1 MNFEIN
7 VYFAKFLVCSRYLQY
22 ITHILKTE
30 CVEPCKIDVRFYG
43 NRAHWFDLDDATPE
57 EAIDFIKLKVAK
69 LSVGLKPEVRQDFI
83 DDYMF
88 IGKC

>member
-1 MNFEIN
+1 MNFVIN
-7 VYFAKFLVCSRYLQY
+7 VYFAKFLTCPRYLDY
-22 ITHILKTE
+22 IKEVLSTE
-30 CVEPCKIDVRFYG
+30 IKDPMLIDVRFYA
-43 NRAHWFDLDDATPE
+43 NRSHWFDLEDAKPE
-57 EAIDFIKLKVAK
+57 EALDFIKLKVAK